1 MSAETDT
8 CSNFY
13 YAHLVQAFKPVRR
26 SMCNI
31 RDSNFIV
38 ALPQIAFSG
47 LPYYL
52 SNLSC

>member
-13 YAHLVQAFKPVRR
+13 YAHLVQAFKPVRI

-38 ALPQIAFSG
+38 TLPQIAFSG